1 MVGVAVALL
10 VVMAVMTAEG
20 QDIPS
25 CASGLVPCADYLNA
39 TSKPPASCCDPI
51 KEAVTKQLPC
61 LCNLYNTPGLLKS
74 FGINVTQ
81 AVRLPTL
88 CGVPGDLCQGNS
100 SLSPSLYLSLPPLS
114 ISLSPSVSL
123 SPSLS
128 LPLPPLSQLGILIK
142 SLLSLSLPLS
152 LSFSLSLPPLS
163 PN

>member
-1 MVGVAVALL
+1 MGCSGNKNMVGVAVALL

-88 CGVPGDLCQGNS
+88 CGVPGDLCQGTPKASDSTPKS
-100 SLSPSLYLSLPPLS
+100 STSTPSDAGRLAS
-114 ISLSPSVSL
+114 IGIFSC
-123 SPSLS
+123 
-128 LPLPPLSQLGILIK
+128 ILIWA
-142 SLLSLSLPLS
+142 SLILH
-152 LSFSLSLPPLS
+152 
-163 PN
+163 

>member
-1 MVGVAVALL
+1 MGCSGNKNMVGVAVALL

-88 CGVPGDLCQGNS
+88 CGVPGDLCQGGKNTS
-100 SLSPSLYLSLPPLS
+100 SAAVPASGTPKASDSTPKSSTSTPSDAGRLAS
-114 ISLSPSVSL
+114 IGIFSC
-123 SPSLS
+123 
-128 LPLPPLSQLGILIK
+128 ILIWA
-142 SLLSLSLPLS
+142 SLILH
-152 LSFSLSLPPLS
+152 
-163 PN
+163 